1 MGLLDWTD
9 RQENQRRR
17 QALQE
22 VSVTPVTRM
31 LKGMLYRGAVVTV
44 QLSQGDFLSLDDIY
58 LFGCVLHRLLSQ
70 LAPIN
75 ESVELRVIAQP
86 SQKEFVWEPQVGCAA
101 LM

>member
-1 MGLLDWTD
+1 MQLSAVGLANRNSLQSLMGLLDWTD

-44 QLSQGDFLSLDDIY
+44 QLSQGDF
-58 LFGCVLHRLLSQ
+58 
-70 LAPIN
+70 
-75 ESVELRVIAQP
+75 
-86 SQKEFVWEPQVGCAA
+86 
-101 LM
+101 